1 MIDIGARIKHLRQI
15 NGLAQADLA
24 ERAGLTKGAISQ
36 IARNLTS
43 PSVANLFEIL
53 SALNETPSSF
63 FADVD
68 EEKVLF
74 RKTDALP
81 SEVTGYKTF
90 DTLLPKSR
98 YRSIVAYRATISP
111 GRQTPPEPAQ
121 EGENYVLVLSAA
133 WDCSSGRFPTWR
145 GKARASTFR
154 ENRNSRIRTRGRR
167 SSISSGFARADDI
180 ARAFP
185 AHGHPP
191 RTRGGK
197 RGGSWRPNPVTP
209 PYR

>member
-15 NGLAQADLA
+15 NGLAQSDLA

-36 IARNLTS
+36 VERNLSS

-74 RKTDALP
+74 KKTDALP
-81 SEVTGYKTF
+81 SEVTGYKSF

-111 GRQTPPEPAQ
+111 GRHTPPEPAQ
-121 EGENYVLVLSAA
+121 EGENYVLVLSGRLGLQHGKVSYVARKGE
-133 WDCSSGRFPTWR
+133 SLYFSGEQEFSYSNK
-145 GKARASTFR
+145 GKTLVDFLWV
-154 ENRNSRIRTRGRR
+154 RT
-167 SSISSGFARADDI
+167 SG
-180 ARAFP
+180 
-185 AHGHPP
+185 
-191 RTRGGK
+191 
-197 RGGSWRPNPVTP
+197 
-209 PYR
+209 

>member
-15 NGLAQADLA
+15 NGLAQSDLA

-36 IARNLTS
+36 VERNLSS

-121 EGENYVLVLSAA
+121 EGENYVLVLSGRLGLQHGKVSYVARKGE
-133 WDCSSGRFPTWR
+133 SLYFSGEQEFAYSNK
-145 GKARASTFR
+145 GKTLVDFLWV
-154 ENRNSRIRTRGRR
+154 RT
-167 SSISSGFARADDI
+167 SG
-180 ARAFP
+180 
-185 AHGHPP
+185 
-191 RTRGGK
+191 
-197 RGGSWRPNPVTP
+197 
-209 PYR
+209 

>member
-36 IARNLTS
+36 VERNLTS

-53 SALNETPSSF
+53 TALNETPSSF

-74 RKTDALP
+74 RKSDALP
-81 SEVTGYKTF
+81 SEVTGYKAF

-98 YRSIVAYRATISP
+98 YRSIVAYRATIAP
-111 GRQTPPEPAQ
+111 GKGTPPEPPQ
-121 EGENYVLVLSAA
+121 EGENYIHVLAGRLVLRLGQISL
-133 WDCSSGRFPTWR
+133 GYWR
-145 GKARASTFR
+145 
-154 ENRNSRIRTRGRR
+154 RR
-167 SSISSGFARADDI
+167 
-180 ARAFP
+180 P
-185 AHGHPP
+185 
-191 RTRGGK
+191 
-197 RGGSWRPNPVTP
+197 
-209 PYR
+209 

>member
-15 NGLAQADLA
+15 NGLAQSDLA

-36 IARNLTS
+36 VERNLSS

-121 EGENYVLVLSAA
+121 EGENYVLVLSGRLGLQHGKVSYVARKGE
-133 WDCSSGRFPTWR
+133 SLYFSGEQEFSYSNK
-145 GKARASTFR
+145 GKTLVDFLWV
-154 ENRNSRIRTRGRR
+154 RT
-167 SSISSGFARADDI
+167 SG
-180 ARAFP
+180 
-185 AHGHPP
+185 
-191 RTRGGK
+191 
-197 RGGSWRPNPVTP
+197 
-209 PYR
+209 

>member
-1 MIDIGARIKHLRQI
+1 VIDIGARIKHLRQI
-15 NGLAQADLA
+15 NGLSQADLA

-36 IARNLTS
+36 VERNLTS

-81 SEVTGYKTF
+81 SDVTGYKTF

-98 YRSIVAYRATISP
+98 YRSIVAYRATIAP
-111 GRQTPPEPAQ
+111 GKQTLPEPAQ
-121 EGENYVLVLSAA
+121 EGENYVHVLA
-133 WDCSSGRFPTWR
+133 GRLGLQLGQISYVARKGENLYFPGEQEFSFSNK
-145 GKARASTFR
+145 GKTLADFLWV
-154 ENRNSRIRTRGRR
+154 RTNGR
-167 SSISSGFARADDI
+167 
-180 ARAFP
+180 
-185 AHGHPP
+185 
-191 RTRGGK
+191 
-197 RGGSWRPNPVTP
+197 
-209 PYR
+209 

>member
-1 MIDIGARIKHLRQI
+1 MDIGARIKHLRQI

-36 IARNLTS
+36 VERNLTS

-74 RKTDALP
+74 RKSDALP
-81 SEVTGYKTF
+81 SEVTGYKAF

-98 YRSIVAYRATISP
+98 YRSIVAYRATIAA
-111 GRQTPPEPAQ
+111 GKGTPPEPPQ
-121 EGENYVLVLSAA
+121 EGENYLHVLAGRLVLRLGQISYVARKGESLYFA
-133 WDCSSGRFPTWR
+133 GEQEFAFSNKGKTLVDFLWVRTSGR
-145 GKARASTFR
+145 
-154 ENRNSRIRTRGRR
+154 
-167 SSISSGFARADDI
+167 
-180 ARAFP
+180 
-185 AHGHPP
+185 
-191 RTRGGK
+191 
-197 RGGSWRPNPVTP
+197 
-209 PYR
+209 

>member
-1 MIDIGARIKHLRQI
+1 VIDIGARIKHLRQI

-36 IARNLTS
+36 VERNLSS

-81 SEVTGYKTF
+81 SDITGYKSF
-90 DTLLPKSR
+90 YTLLPKSR
-98 YRSIVAYRATISP
+98 YRSIVAYHATISP
-111 GRQTPPEPAQ
+111 GRHTPPEPAQ
-121 EGENYVLVLSAA
+121 EGENYIIVLSGRLGLQLGKVAYLA
-133 WDCSSGRFPTWR
+133 RKGESLYFSGEQEFAFSNK
-145 GKARASTFR
+145 GKTIVDFLWV
-154 ENRNSRIRTRGRR
+154 RTNG
-167 SSISSGFARADDI
+167 
-180 ARAFP
+180 
-185 AHGHPP
+185 
-191 RTRGGK
+191 
-197 RGGSWRPNPVTP
+197 
-209 PYR
+209 

>member
-15 NGLAQADLA
+15 NGLAQSDLA

-36 IARNLTS
+36 VERNLSS

-74 RKTDALP
+74 KKTDALP

-121 EGENYVLVLSAA
+121 EGENYVLVLSGRLGLQHGKVSYVARKGE
-133 WDCSSGRFPTWR
+133 SLYFSGEQEFSYSNK
-145 GKARASTFR
+145 GKTLVDFLWV
-154 ENRNSRIRTRGRR
+154 RT
-167 SSISSGFARADDI
+167 SG
-180 ARAFP
+180 
-185 AHGHPP
+185 
-191 RTRGGK
+191 
-197 RGGSWRPNPVTP
+197 
-209 PYR
+209 

>member
-1 MIDIGARIKHLRQI
+1 VFDIGAKIKQLRQI
-15 NGLAQADLA
+15 NGLAQSDLA

-36 IARNLTS
+36 LERNLTS

-98 YRSIVAYRATISP
+98 YRSIVSYRATIAP

-121 EGENYVLVLSAA
+121 EGENYVLVLTGRLGLQIGKVAYLARKGESLYF
-133 WDCSSGRFPTWR
+133 SGEQEFVYSNK
-145 GKARASTFR
+145 GKTLVDFLW
-154 ENRNSRIRTRGRR
+154 IRT
-167 SSISSGFARADDI
+167 SG
-180 ARAFP
+180 
-185 AHGHPP
+185 
-191 RTRGGK
+191 
-197 RGGSWRPNPVTP
+197 
-209 PYR
+209 

>member
-1 MIDIGARIKHLRQI
+1 LRQI

-36 IARNLTS
+36 VERNLTS

-53 SALNETPSSF
+53 TALNETPSSF

-74 RKTDALP
+74 RKSDALP
-81 SEVTGYKTF
+81 SEVTGYKSF

-98 YRSIVAYRATISP
+98 YRSIVAYRATIAP
-111 GRQTPPEPAQ
+111 GK
-121 EGENYVLVLSAA
+121 
-133 WDCSSGRFPTWR
+133 R
-145 GKARASTFR
+145 GRASTSR
-154 ENRNSRIRTRGRR
+154 ESRSSRFRTRGRR
-167 SSISSGFARADDI
+167 SSTSSGCARAEDDVG
-180 ARAFP
+180 ARP
-185 AHGHPP
+185 GDPP
-191 RTRGGK
+191 RTRGT
-197 RGGSWRPNPVTP
+197 RGGSWRPIPVTT

>member
-36 IARNLTS
+36 VERNLSS
-43 PSVANLFEIL
+43 PSIANLFEIL

-63 FADVD
+63 FADID

-81 SEVTGYKTF
+81 SEVTGYKSF

-98 YRSIVAYRATISP
+98 YRSIVAYRATISS
-111 GRQTPPEPAQ
+111 GRNTPPEPAQ
-121 EGENYVLVLSAA
+121 EGENYVLVLSGRLGLQLGKISYVARKGE
-133 WDCSSGRFPTWR
+133 SLYFSGEQEFAFSNK
-145 GKARASTFR
+145 GKTIVDFLWV
-154 ENRNSRIRTRGRR
+154 RT
-167 SSISSGFARADDI
+167 SG
-180 ARAFP
+180 
-185 AHGHPP
+185 
-191 RTRGGK
+191 
-197 RGGSWRPNPVTP
+197 
-209 PYR
+209 

>member
-1 MIDIGARIKHLRQI
+1 MLDIGARIKQLRQI

-36 IARNLTS
+36 IERNLTS
-43 PSVANLFEIL
+43 PSIANLFEIL

-98 YRSIVAYRATISP
+98 YRSIVSYRAMISS

-121 EGENYVLVLSAA
+121 EGENYVHVLAGRLGLQLGKVSYVARKGE
-133 WDCSSGRFPTWR
+133 SLYFSGEQEFSFSNK
-145 GKARASTFR
+145 GKTIVDFLWV
-154 ENRNSRIRTRGRR
+154 RT
-167 SSISSGFARADDI
+167 SG
-180 ARAFP
+180 
-185 AHGHPP
+185 
-191 RTRGGK
+191 
-197 RGGSWRPNPVTP
+197 
-209 PYR
+209 

>member
-36 IARNLTS
+36 VERNLTS

-53 SALNETPSSF
+53 TALNETPSSF

-74 RKTDALP
+74 RKSDALP

-98 YRSIVAYRATISP
+98 YRSIVAYRATIAP
-111 GRQTPPEPAQ
+111 GKQTPPEPPQ
-121 EGENYVLVLSAA
+121 EGENYIHVLAGRLGLRLGQIPYVARKGESLYFAGEQEFAYSNKGKTLVDFL
-133 WDCSSGRFPTWR
+133 WVRTSGR
-145 GKARASTFR
+145 
-154 ENRNSRIRTRGRR
+154 
-167 SSISSGFARADDI
+167 
-180 ARAFP
+180 
-185 AHGHPP
+185 
-191 RTRGGK
+191 
-197 RGGSWRPNPVTP
+197 
-209 PYR
+209 